1 MSSNLSPAPIAA
13 SADDFPMDGLP
24 LPFFRELIDGNGG
37 EAAFEGL
44 TTSNVNRLE
53 LQLQEQ
59 MQEAAADGQEEEECK
74 MMNALG
80 SLFGFK
86 GEYDCALPLYQ
97 ECLEKR
103 KRILG
108 DDHPDTLASI
118 NNLAALFR
126 SKCEYDHAL
135 PLYEECLEKRKRM
148 LGDDHPDTLWSQNAF
163 AFVLF
168 LQGECARALP
178 LLDQSLAKAKVIL
191 GDNHSS
197 TKLFQTR
204 RDNCALKLAG
214 A

>member
-1 MSSNLSPAPIAA
+1 MICMPIQDQARNMHEIVQDLFFQPPRFRPRSCNSPCFAMSSNLSPAPIAA

-86 GEYDCALPLYQ
+86 GEYDCALPLYE

-108 DDHPDTLASI
+108 DDHPDTLISL
-118 NNLAALFR
+118 N
-126 SKCEYDHAL
+126 
-135 PLYEECLEKRKRM
+135 
-148 LGDDHPDTLWSQNAF
+148 GF
-163 AFVLF
+163 AFTLF
-168 LQGECARALP
+168 LKGECARAL
-178 LLDQSLAKAKVIL
+178 LLLEESLARAQAAL
-191 GDNHSS
+191 GDNHPD
-197 TKLFQTR
+197 TKLYQTR
-204 RDNCALKLAG
+204 RDDCALKLAG